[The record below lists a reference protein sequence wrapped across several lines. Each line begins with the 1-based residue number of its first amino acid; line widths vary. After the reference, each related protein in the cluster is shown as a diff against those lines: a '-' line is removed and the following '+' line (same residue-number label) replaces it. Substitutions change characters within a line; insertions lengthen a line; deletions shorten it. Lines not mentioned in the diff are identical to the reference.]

1 MDKALDVQRHC
12 HAAELDPLARSMDEG
27 EAPQL
32 LTSASPQRPPQQRL
46 STAASAV
53 SSLTTSPM
61 LLSGSGTGM
70 MTLVK
75 TQFVPL
81 GNSLSDSDSDS
92 EVTGLA
98 VQCSVAGPFL
108 FTYAQVANAMYANGH
123 WSSVYCRLAR
133 ESAAVLQLD
142 AAAMHICLL
151 GNLLLQSAVDGFA
164 IVSQDIRL
172 EQKYGIIRGCRRKS
186 SLAASHKGNKTH
198 WMKQQQ
204 QVFDSRAVQQ

>member
-1 MDKALDVQRHC
+1 MWPVHGWQVMYEALDMQRHC

-46 STAASAV
+46 SKAASAV

-81 GNSLSDSDSDS
+81 GDSLSDSDSDS
-92 EVTGLA
+92 EVIGLA
-98 VQCSVAGPFL
+98 V
-108 FTYAQVANAMYANGH
+108 
-123 WSSVYCRLAR
+123 
-133 ESAAVLQLD
+133 
-142 AAAMHICLL
+142 
-151 GNLLLQSAVDGFA
+151 
-164 IVSQDIRL
+164 
-172 EQKYGIIRGCRRKS
+172 
-186 SLAASHKGNKTH
+186 
-198 WMKQQQ
+198 
-204 QVFDSRAVQQ
+204 